1 MSSEVERFS
10 SGGRWEAAYGYSRAV
25 RAGGFVFVAGCTGVD
40 ASGEVVPG
48 GAAAQMRQACANV
61 EAALAL
67 AGASL
72 AQVVQTRMFVRDI
85 NLADEVGRVH
95 GEIFGAFAPVSTM
108 VEIAWLIDQR
118 MLVEVEAV
126 AFAS

>member
-1 MSSEVERFS
+1 MSIERFS
-10 SGGRWEAAYGYSRAV
+10 SGGRWEAAYGYSRAA

-40 ASGEVVPG
+40 ASGAVVPG

-72 AQVVQTRMFVRDI
+72 ADVVQTRMFVRDMG
-85 NLADEVGRVH
+85 LADEVGRVH
-95 GEIFGAFAPVSTM
+95 GEVFGAAAPVSAM
-108 VEIAWLIDQR
+108 VEIAGLIDRR
-118 MLVEVEAV
+118 MLVELEAV
-126 AFAS
+126 AFAG